1 MKKNRLLAVLILFMV
16 LLTGCSNKE
25 VFVNEN
31 NEIKETSIEEIEN
44 KKDKCFVIVGK
55 KDDKCTNSLS
65 NHLQKAIKI
74 ENESIYLL
82 YVDES
87 QDKIN
92 ILFSPQKIPTLYV
105 VENNKILDSIEYYEE
120 KDVEGMTAPEQTEYT
135 NNLRQKITKFVE
147 ENKG

>member
-1 MKKNRLLAVLILFMV
+1 MFCN
-16 LLTGCSNKE
+16 CW
-25 VFVNEN
+25 
-31 NEIKETSIEEIEN
+31 
-44 KKDKCFVIVGK
+44 K